1 MANDGNFLNL
11 ASGQRVLDRGIQTS
25 AGAGDANKLIRL
37 DAAGKIDMTFMP
49 TGVGNEARTILA
61 SETLTAGN
69 LVNVYNNA
77 GTINVRKA
85 DATTSGKEANGFILA
100 GITSGASG
108 TVYLEEGLNN
118 AVSSLTVGAVYY
130 LATTAGGLTTTA
142 PSASGNVVQEVG
154 KALSATE
161 LLFRPRSTVTIT

>member
-25 AGAGDANKLIRL
+25 AGAADANKIIRL
-37 DAAGKIDMTFMP
+37 DAAGKIDPTFMP
-49 TGVGNEARTILA
+49 TGVGIEARTIVA
-61 SETLTAGN
+61 SETIAASS

-77 GTINVRKA
+77 GALNVRKA
-85 DATTSGKEANGFILA
+85 DATTSGKEANGFVIA

-108 TVYLEEGLNN
+108 TVYLEEGT
-118 AVSSLTVGAVYY
+118 VSGMSGLTIGATYY
-130 LATTAGGLTTTA
+130 LATTAGSITTTA
-142 PSASGNVVQEVG
+142 PSASGNVVQEIG

-161 LLFRPRSTVTIT
+161 LLFRPRATVTIT